1 SKCATCTFFLLAVAT
16 LLALEDADMLRS
28 VAGAC
33 PGTITSPLQ
42 ISALPL
48 NSVHGAQAAPFRH
61 DTVAG
66 KGAAAA

>member
-1 SKCATCTFFLLAVAT
+1 
-16 LLALEDADMLRS
+16 MLRS